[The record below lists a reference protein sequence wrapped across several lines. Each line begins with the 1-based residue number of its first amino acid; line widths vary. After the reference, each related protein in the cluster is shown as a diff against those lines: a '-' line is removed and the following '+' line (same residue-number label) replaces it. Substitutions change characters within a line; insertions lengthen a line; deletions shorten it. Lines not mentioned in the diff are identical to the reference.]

1 MFRFLTP
8 LDDHPHRVK
17 TLLSLMAYTQ
27 RCGRV
32 RPLPKLP
39 RYLCTARDADYLL
52 VGTCSAGKS
61 QS

>member
-8 LDDHPHRVK
+8 LDGHPHRVK
-17 TLLSLMAYTQ
+17 TLLSLTES
-27 RCGRV
+27 GRV

-52 VGTCSAGKS
+52 VGLRVRP
-61 QS
+61 